1 MIIGVYAPKPGMGT
15 STLSRNLAHIASK
28 KSKVLLVEL
37 DYFYPSSSLVFG
49 VSDHVRNIEACVADY
64 TEKRKNWNIMDY
76 VLDHTN
82 VKPHSYKWPRKLSA
96 LLPLG
101 KKGFEYFPD
110 EPETFVSDLITQ
122 ANDVGFQDVILD
134 MSAMIDTHFT
144 FNALKTSDVVLCLF
158 NNSYAV
164 SQTFLHRIQAMKE
177 HKMVKE
183 YLVVTNPTRKGLHAE
198 AVYKDI
204 VSKQLPTVSLP
215 FDSKQIK
222 SEKICNVRMSHAYEK
237 AIKRLINKL
246 ATMEKEMKR
255 DEWGAVAYAN

>member
-15 STLSRNLAHIASK
+15 STLSRNLAHNVSK

-49 VSDHVRNIEACVADY
+49 VSDRERNMETCVADY
-64 TEKRKNWNIMDY
+64 TEKRKSWHMMDY

-82 VKPHSYKWPRKLSA
+82 VQPHSYRWPRKLSA

-110 EPETFVSDLITQ
+110 EPKNFVSDLITQ
-122 ANDVGFQDVILD
+122 AIDAGFQDVVLD

-144 FNALKTSDVVLCLF
+144 FNALKMSDVVLCLF
-158 NNSYAV
+158 NDSYAV

-177 HKMVKE
+177 HKMVKD
-183 YLVVTNPTRKGLHAE
+183 YLVVTNPTRKGLQVE
-198 AVYKDI
+198 AIYRDI
-204 VSKQLPTVSLP
+204 VSKQLPAVSFP
-215 FDSKQIK
+215 FDRKQIK
-222 SEKICNVRMSHAYEK
+222 SEKICKVHMSRAYEK

-246 ATMEKEMKR
+246 ATMEKEMKQ
-255 DEWGAVAYAN
+255 DNWGAVAYAN